1 MKLILVD
8 PADDNFLPNLM
19 EEFPHLY
26 LAPETIQK
34 MWKNHRQQTAAVNKA
49 LEEDK
54 RKSNKAQATVSI
66 R

>member
-19 EEFPHLY
+19 EEFQ
-26 LAPETIQK
+26 TIQK